1 MEQLIRYQVERM
13 LRKKQRNPALTL
25 TPASRLHEDV
35 GLDSIDM
42 VELVLNLEHRFHI
55 EISDR
60 ELEALRTV
68 QHVLDCVDEHLAA
81 LAH

>member
-13 LRKKQRNPALTL
+13 LRKKHRNPALQL

-42 VELVLNLEHRFHI
+42 VELVINLENRFHI
-55 EISDR
+55 EISDP
-60 ELEALRTV
+60 ELEGLRTV

-81 LAH
+81 TVH